1 MSLIKHV
8 HKQPGVQIRGFI
20 WAPCIAQ
27 GTLPLGSHTKP
38 LSRDYSA
45 WLTVPVGT
53 ICTSYSSSFSGQF
66 HLSSSPSVS
75 NYLCITRG
83 LCHSSRF
90 EGGSC
95 HVISS
100 GMLYTSV
107 SRDRML
113 SLLTD
118 AFVSLQTATQKWSI
132 CGRENLSIL
141 YFNYFLPAFLMPGRG
156 FSPRWCTNSVCISSK
171 MKFPSQSARAKGNKK
186 WHDLITSVT
195 VVQQRKKAWHEG
207 LIN

>member
-1 MSLIKHV
+1 M
-8 HKQPGVQIRGFI
+8 RGFI
-20 WAPCIAQ
+20 WAPCTAQ
-27 GTLPLGSHTKP
+27 GTLSLGSHTKP

-45 WLTVPVGT
+45 WIMVPIGT
-53 ICTSYSSSFSGQF
+53 MCTSYSSSFSQQF
-66 HLSSSPSVS
+66 HLLSSPRVS
-75 NYLCITRG
+75 NYLCINRG

-95 HVISS
+95 HVISL

-113 SLLTD
+113 SLLT
-118 AFVSLQTATQKWSI
+118 ATQKWSI
-132 CGRENLSIL
+132 CGREDLSIL
-141 YFNYFLPAFLMPGRG
+141 YFNYFLPAFLMLGRG

-195 VVQQRKKAWHEG
+195 VVQQWKKAWHEG

>member
-1 MSLIKHV
+1 M
-8 HKQPGVQIRGFI
+8 RGFI
-20 WAPCIAQ
+20 WAPCTAQ

-38 LSRDYSA
+38 LSRDYR
-45 WLTVPVGT
+45 VPGSRFLLEQYAQVT
-53 ICTSYSSSFSGQF
+53 PAAFLSSSTSRAA
-66 HLSSSPSVS
+66 LASSPSVS

-83 LCHSSRF
+83 LCHSSGF

-95 HVISS
+95 HVISL

-132 CGRENLSIL
+132 CGREDLSIL

-195 VVQQRKKAWHEG
+195 VVQQRKKALHEG

>member
-1 MSLIKHV
+1 MFLNSQGYKWGVLFGLPAQPRELCLQEATQSL
-8 HKQPGVQIRGFI
+8 
-20 WAPCIAQ
+20 
-27 GTLPLGSHTKP
+27 
-38 LSRDYSA
+38 SA
-45 WLTVPVGT
+45 WLQ
-53 ICTSYSSSFSGQF
+53 CLDHSSYWNNMHKLLKQLFSQWQF
-66 HLSSSPSVS
+66 HLWSSPSVS

-83 LCHSSRF
+83 LCHSSSF

-95 HVISS
+95 HVISL

-132 CGRENLSIL
+132 CGREHLSIL

-171 MKFPSQSARAKGNKK
+171 TKFPSQSARAKGNKK
-186 WHDLITSVT
+186 WHDLITLLQLFSNE
-195 VVQQRKKAWHEG
+195 RRRDMKAK
-207 LIN
+207 LIK

>member
-1 MSLIKHV
+1 MFLNSWGYKWGVLFGLPAQPRELCLWEATQSL
-8 HKQPGVQIRGFI
+8 
-20 WAPCIAQ
+20 
-27 GTLPLGSHTKP
+27 
-38 LSRDYSA
+38 SA
-45 WLTVPVGT
+45 VITVPDHS
-53 ICTSYSSSFSGQF
+53 SYWNNMHKLLKQLFSAVPPLEQ
-66 HLSSSPSVS
+66 PSVS

-83 LCHSSRF
+83 LCHSSSSQ
-90 EGGSC
+90 GGSC
-95 HVISS
+95 HVISL

-118 AFVSLQTATQKWSI
+118 AFVSLQTAAQKWSI
-132 CGRENLSIL
+132 CAREDLSIL

-195 VVQQRKKAWHEG
+195 VVEERKKARHEG

>member
-1 MSLIKHV
+1 M
-8 HKQPGVQIRGFI
+8 RGFI
-20 WAPCIAQ
+20 WAPCTAQ
-27 GTLPLGSHTKP
+27 ATLPLGRHTKP
-38 LSRDYSA
+38 LCHDYSA
-45 WLTVPVGT
+45 WIRAPVGT
-53 ICTSYSSSFSGQF
+53 TCTSYSSSFSRQF
-66 HLSSSPSVS
+66 HLWISPSVS
-75 NYLCITRG
+75 NYLCITPG
-83 LCHSSRF
+83 LCHSSSF

-95 HVISS
+95 HVISL

-113 SLLTD
+113 LLLTD

-132 CGRENLSIL
+132 CARDDLSIL
-141 YFNYFLPAFLMPGRG
+141 YFNYFLPAFWCQGGG
-156 FSPRWCTNSVCISSK
+156 FPQGDALIQFVLTLK

-186 WHDLITSVT
+186 CHDLITSVT